1 MTLTTFEIAAEHY
14 SELQAG
20 TYTSLHKVTYKN
32 GFTDG
37 AQWQQSQ
44 NTWNLVSEKTPPTDC
59 QLLVQNPDGIN
70 YLTEWRESFKIFTC
84 QAKSESSLDWKW
96 KLI

>member
-1 MTLTTFEIAAEHY
+1 MTLTTLDVAAKEAAKIY
-14 SELQAG
+14 INDREKQTA
-20 TYTSLHKVTYKN
+20 YMEFIN
-32 GFTDG
+32 G

-44 NTWNLVSEKTPPTDC
+44 NTWKFVSEKTPPIDC
-59 QLLVQNPDGIN
+59 QLIAQNPDGIN
-70 YLTEWRESFKIFTC
+70 FLTEWRESYKIFTC